1 MGEATYSPQ
10 NFVVQCYQ
18 SNKGLSCGMGLINTY
33 HAKLWYCQF
42 YNNYFVLLVR
52 HLCTV
57 AFTLW
62 IQSAH
67 PCYIQAENTL
77 PEIHTCSFL
86 WNCFFCCCITQVSSF
101 DNIFDCI
108 PLVHSQNFVGLTFL
122 LWIEMLCLCW
132 EMCLFCTH
140 ASARIVN
147 WYNNYAMDWIT
158 EKLWIDSWQER
169 FFFSKSSKLS
179 LGPTYLLFSGY
190 QGLLSRA

>member
-1 MGEATYSPQ
+1 MFLCHSVLKGEATYSPQ
-10 NFVVQCYQ
+10 NFVVQCFQ

-42 YNNYFVLLVR
+42 YNNYFILLVR

-57 AFTLW
+57 AFALW

-67 PCYIQAENTL
+67 LCYIQAENTL

-86 WNCFFCCCITQVSSF
+86 WNCFSDVVLHRSGLLITFSTAF
-101 DNIFDCI
+101 
-108 PLVHSQNFVGLTFL
+108 PLFTVKTSLDWHLL

-132 EMCLFCTH
+132 EMCSFCTH
-140 ASARIVN
+140 ALARMVS

-158 EKLWIDSWQER
+158 EKLWIDSWQEKEI
-169 FFFSKSSKLS
+169 F
-179 LGPTYLLFSGY
+179 LL
-190 QGLLSRA
+190 